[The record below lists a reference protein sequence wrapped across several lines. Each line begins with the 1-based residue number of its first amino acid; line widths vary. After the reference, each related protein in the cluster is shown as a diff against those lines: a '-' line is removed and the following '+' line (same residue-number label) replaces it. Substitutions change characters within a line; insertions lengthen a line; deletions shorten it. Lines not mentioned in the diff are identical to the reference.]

1 LEPLLAVRDLIVEVP
16 AAGGFAPAVDG
27 ISFLLGPGEALAVV
41 GESGCGKTLAARA
54 LLGLSPEVARVR
66 GSIRLRGRE
75 LVGSRE
81 EDWRRVRGREISL
94 VFQEPGAALDPVATV
109 GSQIVEAVRAH
120 RKLDRR
126 AAREIARERLREVGF
141 PDPDR
146 GMEEY
151 PHRLSGGLKQRAFL
165 AIALASD
172 PAVLVADEPTTAL
185 DATVA
190 AQVLELLDRLREERG
205 LALVLISH
213 DLGVVARHADRVMV
227 MYAGRVVEEAT
238 TGELFRDPLHPYTR
252 ALLASRPRLSASG
265 AVRPTRFDA
274 IPGAVPD
281 LASRTE
287 ERCAFAPRCPERFE
301 PCEQRKP
308 PLFAAGTG
316 VARCFL
322 YEPDTRRGTNGR
334 DTGHATSRRREG
346 VSRRDR

>member
-1 LEPLLAVRDLIVEVP
+1 
-16 AAGGFAPAVDG
+16 
-27 ISFLLGPGEALAVV
+27 
-41 GESGCGKTLAARA
+41 
-54 LLGLSPEVARVR
+54 
-66 GSIRLRGRE
+66 
-75 LVGSRE
+75 
-81 EDWRRVRGREISL
+81 
-94 VFQEPGAALDPVATV
+94 
-109 GSQIVEAVRAH
+109 
-120 RKLDRR
+120 
-126 AAREIARERLREVGF
+126 LREVGF

-238 TGELFRDPLHPYTR
+238 TGELFRNPLHPYTR

-281 LASRTE
+281 LASRTD

-301 PCEQRKP
+301 PCEQREP
-308 PLFAAGTG
+308 PLFAAGAG

-322 YEPDTRRGTNGR
+322 YEPDAGRGTNGR
-334 DTGHATSRRREG
+334 DTGRGTPRRREG
-346 VSRRDR
+346 ESRRDR